1 MTPSE
6 AIEEAKAA
14 LAPFA
19 DNANDMHPSWP
30 DGYGMHFIGRCKITV
45 GDLRRASRALA
56 ALSGAGVAEGWR
68 TIESAPRDGTPVLV
82 WSVPVA
88 SYYNADEP
96 PHVAIAYW
104 LERRPNEIR
113 MGFHS
118 GWVWH
123 GMAGCTFT
131 HWQPLPTPPA
141 NQETGT

>member
-1 MTPSE
+1 MIDAAELRRLVE
-6 AIEEAKAA
+6 AWEKHAATLKSAEEAGAELNMDYIEEEEARVLLASFLFSHTSELLA
-14 LAPFA
+14 LVEA
-19 DNANDMHPSWP
+19 D
-30 DGYGMHFIGRCKITV
+30 
-45 GDLRRASRALA
+45 
-56 ALSGAGVAEGWR
+56 GWR
-68 TIESAPRDGTPVLV
+68 PIESAPRDGTRILV

-88 SYYNADEP
+88 NYYNADEP

-131 HWQPLPTPPA
+131 HWRPLPKEPA
-141 NQETGT
+141 Q